1 MRITKIPRKRD
12 QHKKRV
18 AAYCRV
24 STLKDEQEE
33 SIETQKAHYANFIAA
48 HDDWE
53 FAGIYSDEKSG
64 TKAQNRPGFQKLI
77 SDALDG
83 AVDFIL
89 VKSISRFSRN
99 IVDAQRYIKRLH
111 GNGVDIWFEKEGLNT
126 ADPSCSMMLSFLS
139 TIAQDESRSISENV
153 KWAYRERFKRGE
165 YNLGNNRV
173 LGYDSVDGKLV
184 PNEAAEMVRGIFQM
198 YLEGK
203 GLTDI
208 ANTLDQM
215 GVVGRNGKPLTVP
228 GVLYILGNEVY
239 VGDKILQKRAPKN
252 YLTKQPEKN
261 VHFESNYLTGDHEGI
276 ISREEWNAVQLLL
289 NARRKDI
296 NNGIRYHGGKTHF
309 LYGKVFCEDCGS
321 PMTRRTL
328 TGYGGGKYKAWV
340 CRDRHMGR
348 KGNGCKMRTIH
359 EDELLAEIRRV
370 IGTEAT
376 EDTADMIDRVGVG
389 MEEIDVMAAR
399 VKAVV

>member
-1 MRITKIPRKRD
+1 MKITKIPRKRD

-33 SIETQKAHYANFIAA
+33 SIETQKAYYANFIAS

-77 SDALDG
+77 RDALDG

-173 LGYDSVDGKLV
+173 LGYDSIDGKLV
-184 PNEAAEMVRGIFQM
+184 PNEAADMVRGIFQM

-203 GLTDI
+203 GLTEI
-208 ANTLDQM
+208 TNTLDQM

-228 GVLYILGNEVY
+228 GILYILGNEVY

-261 VHFESNYLTGDHEGI
+261 AHFESNYLTGDHEGI
-276 ISREEWNAVQLLL
+276 INREEWNAVQLLL
-289 NARRKDI
+289 NARRTDI

-309 LYGKVFCEDCGS
+309 LYGKVFCEECGS

-348 KGNGCKMRTIH
+348 KGNGCKMRTIR
-359 EDELLAEIRRV
+359 EDELLSEIRRV
-370 IGTEAT
+370 IGTEAA
-376 EDTADMIDRVGVG
+376 ENTADLIERVDVG
-389 MEEIDVMAAR
+389 MEGMDVTAAQ
-399 VKAVV
+399 VKAAV

>member
-1 MRITKIPRKRD
+1 MKITKIPRKRD

-33 SIETQKAHYANFIAA
+33 SIETQKAYYANFIAS

-53 FAGIYSDEKSG
+53 FAGIYRDEKSG

-77 SDALDG
+77 RDALDG

-99 IVDAQRYIKRLH
+99 IVDAQKYIKRLH

-173 LGYDSVDGKLV
+173 LGYDSVEGKLV
-184 PNEAAEMVRGIFQM
+184 PNEAADMVRGIFQM

-340 CRDRHMGR
+340 CRDRHLGR

-376 EDTADMIDRVGVG
+376 EDTADMIDRVDVG
-389 MEEIDVMAAR
+389 MEEIDVAAAQ
-399 VKAVV
+399 VKPAV